1 MNNIERSKANIEN
14 YENLIN
20 AIVVAAADD
29 YKADHRKLRRLK
41 KKVMEEENM
50 IKLKQCKE
58 DMARVR
64 DDIKQIRNFFLTS
77 PWVSVATSL
86 PGNEILSTLDKILKE
101 EEEKEKQTKVKVRN
115 KKKVTA

>member
-1 MNNIERSKANIEN
+1 MNNTDRSKANIEN

-41 KKVMEEENM
+41 EKLIEEENM

-58 DMARVR
+58 DIARVR
-64 DDIKQIRNFFLTS
+64 DDIKQIKNFFLTS
-77 PWVSVATSL
+77 PWVSIATSL
-86 PGNEILSTLDKILKE
+86 PGNEILRTLDTILKE
-101 EEEKEKQTKVKVRN
+101 EEEKEKKMKVKARN